1 MHELILNTADGST
14 SWDDPFIDMDKQ
26 ITQDKG
32 FAIQA
37 PDQYS
42 KWAYPASTYYKNK
55 LSRLEAGHEDL
66 EWTFTGTLEQDV
78 NAPEFKAV
86 GSQWT
91 LMTNTFM
98 GNIDVKNL
106 ISEVTKQL
114 GGETQIS
121 VWSFNNGNKEG
132 SAYGSFA
139 THNSSS
145 ASASGVKIKPQHVFF
160 CYNTNGGEITLPED
174 ICDFKTPTTYKDFT
188 QGVAPSYKPTL
199 EIRSLNGRYS
209 SVTSIVYDAY
219 LEEEQLGSKEF
230 NLMKLFTG
238 YAQTPDICSY
248 YGADALYS
256 QTINPSI
263 KIVPLGVKAGEE
275 LKAVFEFSGA
285 EDFKEVYLEDRA
297 FGKRYDLKNT
307 ESLEFDLTEGYNQ
320 GRFYVIFEFD
330 ELDEPTTDLNESAAS
345 EIRIYT
351 EDNENV
357 VVSSEGA
364 DLVRIQMIDMS
375 GKQQN
380 IKVKS
385 DRYNLINMSSY
396 PAGVYTFK
404 ASTTDRTKV
413 EKVVIK

>member
-1 MHELILNTADGST
+1 M
-14 SWDDPFIDMDKQ
+14 
-26 ITQDKG
+26 
-32 FAIQA
+32 
-37 PDQYS
+37 
-42 KWAYPASTYYKNK
+42 
-55 LSRLEAGHEDL
+55 
-66 EWTFTGTLEQDV
+66 
-78 NAPEFKAV
+78 
-86 GSQWT
+86 
-91 LMTNTFM
+91 
-98 GNIDVKNL
+98 
-106 ISEVTKQL
+106 
-114 GGETQIS
+114 
-121 VWSFNNGNKEG
+121 
-132 SAYGSFA
+132 
-139 THNSSS
+139 
-145 ASASGVKIKPQHVFF
+145 
-160 CYNTNGGEITLPED
+160 PED

-263 KIVPLGVKAGEE
+263 KEVPLGVKAGEE

-285 EDFKEVYLEDRA
+285 EDFKEVYLEDRL